1 MVKFILTHTIFL
13 ILMVLQSCDRPELIS
28 ENNLGKYELVSLE
41 SNIPLDLNYDN
52 VKSTDFKSELTYLYY
67 ENHHRKP
74 KYDLWL
80 FDGIGEK
87 EKWAF
92 LLTTPKDN
100 YNPDSDIRILEL
112 RFGSGDYNKYLIV
125 KNNQVDKIVHHYSDI
140 FNFDEV
146 WLIENRYPVPYEV
159 TFNTVREVTIKL
171 RQKFF
176 DLETES
182 WVLVDLIG
190 VFEKLE

>member
-1 MVKFILTHTIFL
+1 MFKFILTHTIFL
-13 ILMVLQSCDRPELIS
+13 ILMVFQSCDRPELIS

-52 VKSTDFKSELTYLYY
+52 VKSTDFKIELSIFY
-67 ENHHRKP
+67 ESWRKP
-74 KYDLWL
+74 DVDLEFFPDHNNRNAWFFWL
-80 FDGIGEK
+80 N
-87 EKWAF
+87 
-92 LLTTPKDN
+92 TPKDN
-100 YNPDSDIRILEL
+100 YHPDKEILEL
-112 RFGSGDYNKYLIV
+112 RYSIADYSKILIV
-125 KNNQVDKIVHHYSDI
+125 KNNQVDKIVLQYSDI
-140 FNFDEV
+140 FNADEA
-146 WLIENRYPVPYEV
+146 WLIENRYPVPDEV